1 MNLMKRCKELLSNK
15 KGEASYNYILLIVSL
30 MLINLFYGT
39 VENNLAI
46 LTVNEIR
53 DVLESCAPNAI
64 RAGIREDSIKNETIV
79 ESYDT
84 NRAIET
90 FADEVSKTLSNT
102 SFANRIKTSSNSNI
116 SSNNT
121 PSRSYIYDRVLA
133 NTQIS
138 VANGNWANTIN
149 DRNVDVA
156 VLTTVLPLEIKHA
169 RPVSSGHKI
178 EKSFSRIDANG
189 NYISS
194 DSDNSFNVSIDV
206 GTHSLGVLIKFETR
220 MILK

>member
-1 MNLMKRCKELLSNK
+1 MMKRCKQLLCNK

-39 VENNLAI
+39 LENNLAI

-64 RAGIREDSIKNETIV
+64 RAGIEEDSIKNETIV
-79 ESYDT
+79 ESYNV

-90 FADEVSKTLSNT
+90 FAEEVSKTLSGT
-102 SFANRIKTSSNSNI
+102 SFASRIKTSSNSNI
-116 SSNNT
+116 SSRNA
-121 PSRSYIYDRVLA
+121 PSKREIYDKVVE
-133 NTQIS
+133 NTMVS
-138 VANGNWANTIN
+138 VASGDWANTNN

-156 VLTTVLPLEIKHA
+156 VLTTVLPLEIKHSN
-169 RPVSSGHKI
+169 PVSTGQRI
-178 EKSFSRIDANG
+178 EQSFSRIDANG
-189 NYISS
+189 NFISAG
-194 DSDNSFNVSIDV
+194 SDNSFNVSVDV
-206 GTHSLGVLIKFETR
+206 GAHSVGVLIKFETR